1 MLSNTTFFNLY
12 RHNFVRV
19 AVGIPQVQVA
29 DPVFNSRQTIA
40 LTQQAA
46 ERKALLVVFPELG
59 LSAYSCEDLFQQLAL
74 LEGCTKAL
82 ADIVEASRELP
93 LVTVVGLPLRVNTL
107 LFNCAAVVHRG
118 KILGVV
124 PKSYLPN
131 YREFY
136 ELRQFAP
143 ADHPSADSLDLCGQQ
158 HVPFGNRLLFQ
169 LENQRL
175 LSFFVKI
182 CEDLWMPI
190 PPSSYAA
197 LAGATVLINLSASN
211 VTVGKEDFRRLLVAD
226 QSGRSLAAYLYAAAG
241 TGESTTDLA
250 WDGQGMIYENATRLA
265 ETKRFAYSPQLI
277 TADIDLDRLVQDRM
291 RQSSFGQAMRN
302 HRNDTAAFRT
312 VRLTADLH
320 VGKRLPLERGSER
333 FPFVP
338 SDPNQRNERCRKIY
352 EIQVQGL
359 VKRLCAAGTDKRS
372 ALLSLAE
379 IICPWK
385 LRGQPRR
392 PHRDAGCRQH
402 SSNFSAGGR
411 TRGQR
416 RQLRDRG
423 TGGPAFLAQSG

>member
-1 MLSNTTFFNLY
+1 
-12 RHNFVRV
+12 
-19 AVGIPQVQVA
+19 
-29 DPVFNSRQTIA
+29 
-40 LTQQAA
+40 
-46 ERKALLVVFPELG
+46 
-59 LSAYSCEDLFQQLAL
+59 
-74 LEGCTKAL
+74 
-82 ADIVEASRELP
+82 
-93 LVTVVGLPLRVNTL
+93 
-107 LFNCAAVVHRG
+107 
-118 KILGVV
+118 
-124 PKSYLPN
+124 
-131 YREFY
+131 
-136 ELRQFAP
+136 
-143 ADHPSADSLDLCGQQ
+143 
-158 HVPFGNRLLFQ
+158 
-169 LENQRL
+169 
-175 LSFFVKI
+175 
-182 CEDLWMPI
+182 MPI